1 MSGSESVEA
10 DANGEQASKPPVKDP
25 MKSFRGVLAGTLVLE
40 AIVVA
45 LALPVVAQLGNGI
58 SSLQGWGLLAVVAAL
73 VACCV
78 FLGRRFTPWVGVGL
92 QAGLIAFVVALPSIA
107 VIGILFL
114 IVLLWLLRLR
124 HNVAVRMAAGTLPSQ
139 QGQS

>member
-1 MSGSESVEA
+1 MSTAADDEAGASGDRMSE
-10 DANGEQASKPPVKDP
+10 GPRKDP

-45 LALPVVAQLGNGI
+45 LALPVVAQLGSGF
-58 SSLQGWGLLAVVAAL
+58 SSLQGWSALAVVVVL
-73 VACCV
+73 LGCCA
-78 FLGRRFTPWVGVGL
+78 FLGRRFTPWLAVLL
-92 QAGLIAFVVALPSIA
+92 QGGLIAFVTSLPSIA
-107 VIGILFL
+107 TIGIVFL

-139 QGQS
+139 QEHS